1 MDDYFDLGRYSR
13 PIATD
18 NAETQIWFDR
28 GLNWIY
34 GFNHEEAVACFRQA
48 AALDHECAMAYWGIA
63 FTSAPFYNMP
73 WEMFSR
79 HCQVN

>member
-1 MDDYFDLGRYSR
+1 MRNNAGSGTKTGMDDYFDLGRYSR

-48 AALDHECAMAYWGIA
+48 AALDPECAMAYWG
-63 FTSAPFYNMP
+63 
-73 WEMFSR
+73 
-79 HCQVN
+79 HCQLNGGG